1 MQGLHTFIPTEI
13 KARYI
18 KLVKQLHPD
27 ANGGNPEA
35 EERLKS
41 VNLAYTTLK
50 NGSR

>member
-1 MQGLHTFIPTEI
+1 VQI

-35 EERLKS
+35 EERLKT

-50 NGSR
+50 NGSL